1 MQLLKVTNDGA
12 LHFQLSDGRIGASYS
27 SGYVR
32 VSTKSSNNSRMYQI
46 NKKISYVP
54 QSNSKY
60 TYYQRVLIPSQKD
73 RLAHLIKFN
82 AKNCNAKIS
91 VPKVIN
97 GADVKKEFKALFPM
111 EVKVTQAMLDN
122 AVPSDIYSCAG
133 AKALN
138 KGLGKVG
145 RSLLAARVSW
155 GDCSG
160 AQTLKGD
167 ESITVIA
174 VKSKQKQI
182 SMMEMTRPTTI
193 TLIAR

>member
-12 LHFQLSDGRIGASYS
+12 LHFQLNDGRIGASYS

-46 NKKISYVP
+46 NKKTSYVP
-54 QSNSKY
+54 KNSKY

-145 RSLLAARVSW
+145 RSLLVARASW
-155 GDCSG
+155 GDSSG
-160 AQTLKGD
+160 YQTLKCG
-167 ESITVIA
+167 ETTTVIA
-174 VKSKQKQI
+174 VLNGNEAV
-182 SMMEMTRPTTI
+182 SMMEMITPTTI